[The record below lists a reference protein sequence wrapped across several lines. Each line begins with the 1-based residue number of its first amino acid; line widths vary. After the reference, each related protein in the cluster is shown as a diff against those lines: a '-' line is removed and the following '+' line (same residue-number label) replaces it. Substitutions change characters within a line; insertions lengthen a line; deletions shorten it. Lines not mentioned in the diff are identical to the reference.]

1 MKRGGGNKGQG
12 GKGKGGKGKGAY
24 WVREV
29 RPATSGVAE
38 WYSPPLPLALV
49 RGSNQIDSNP
59 NRVLTRAVRS
69 QLDVEPRRLAF
80 KSNSSQGGYKS
91 VEF

>member
-1 MKRGGGNKGQG
+1 MERGCGKKGQG
-12 GKGKGGKGKGAY
+12 GKGKGGKGK
-24 WVREV
+24 REV

-38 WYSPPLPLALV
+38 WYSPLLPLALV

-69 QLDVEPRRLAF
+69 QLEVEPRRLEL
-80 KSNSSQGGYKS
+80 KSSSNRGG
-91 VEF
+91 